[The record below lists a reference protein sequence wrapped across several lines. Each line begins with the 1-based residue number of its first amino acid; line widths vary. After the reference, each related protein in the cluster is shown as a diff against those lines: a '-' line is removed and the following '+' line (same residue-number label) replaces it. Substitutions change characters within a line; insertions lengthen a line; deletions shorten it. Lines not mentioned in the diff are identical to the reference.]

1 MTVTVKDAAA
11 AATLVLAERAADEYK
26 DDDTAANDGTED
38 GLIVVTNAAAPVTN
52 FIGVQFSINNTAD
65 VNYDKVEY
73 EIVPADGFALLYD
86 ADADVYE
93 INVKPVNGTAPA
105 ISEDAGGQRYCNWQ
119 AGPQGPVVMA
129 RAPSRRATL
138 PMTV

>member
-1 MTVTVKDAAA
+1 MPAVARLDGLGKGGDDQTAAVTVTVKDAAA

-73 EIVPADGFALLYD
+73 EISGLNGIYSLLFSG
-86 ADADVYE
+86 
-93 INVKPVNGTAPA
+93 ICRFRLQ
-105 ISEDAGGQRYCNWQ
+105 I
-119 AGPQGPVVMA
+119 
-129 RAPSRRATL
+129 
-138 PMTV
+138 